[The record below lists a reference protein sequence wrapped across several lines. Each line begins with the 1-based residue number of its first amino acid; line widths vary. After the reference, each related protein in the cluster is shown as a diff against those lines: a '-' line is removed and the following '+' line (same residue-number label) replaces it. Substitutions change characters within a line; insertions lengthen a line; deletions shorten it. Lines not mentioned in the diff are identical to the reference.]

1 MNTGDMERLHEEL
14 VALLE
19 GQLDPEEAERLQARI
34 DASEE
39 CRREHAWLKSAYADL
54 DAMGAAFAS
63 CVPEVDLTD
72 AVLRAVT
79 RTERPVT
86 GISSRRP
93 APPRRHPARVWIGLA
108 AAAAVALA
116 GYAVFRGLRDAEQ
129 TVIPPAP
136 VARDQHPA
144 TRPEDPDRDADRLR
158 VAKQRRDFMKE
169 WEHAKDA
176 SGTAVTPPEM
186 TPTVPPDLANPT
198 LDDIVAARREGM
210 GTESGMNRLMQWASL
225 KREKALE
232 LAQSTDASP
241 QVLVGAAESLTGGE
255 AAQILLAVVGQAPG
269 NAQAQFELAKAYSET
284 PEEEPEEMAQLP
296 SWHNVDPENALSYY
310 MEARLRLEQGDVQGA
325 LEALRI
331 ARTLPEASAYALESA
346 LSKTEALIASG
357 MPRDEARLV
366 SALTAGIDQY
376 NFLCDLGKNLIEYG
390 QDFMAEQDY
399 ETAREIFEAVQTLGQ
414 QVEETSQFSQE
425 QLAGLDVQAAAIDVL
440 EELYTA
446 IESPEGIAQLTT
458 QTQDIVANI
467 EKLGAF
473 FTTLDQLFT
482 SEGGAD
488 FFNTIS
494 ELILQNGDLSLFDQ
508 NGNLTIL
515 DYLAN
520 LGIDVSALQ

>member
-1 MNTGDMERLHEEL
+1 MNTGDLDKLHEEL

-19 GQLDPEEAERLQARI
+19 GQLDPEEADRLQARI
-34 DASEE
+34 NASEE
-39 CRREHAWLKSAYADL
+39 YRREYAWLQSAYADL

-63 CVPEVDLTD
+63 RVPEVDLTD

-79 RTERPVT
+79 HTKRPT
-86 GISSRRP
+86 LAASTRAQ
-93 APPRRHPARVWIGLA
+93 APPRRNPARMWMGLA
-108 AAAAVALA
+108 AAAAVALM
-116 GYAVFRGLRDAEQ
+116 GYAVFRGIRDTDR
-129 TVIPPAP
+129 TVTPPTP
-136 VARDQHPA
+136 VARDPHPSA
-144 TRPEDPDRDADRLR
+144 RPENSGSDADRLR
-158 VAKQRRDFMKE
+158 VATQRREFMKE
-169 WEHAKDA
+169 WEHAKET
-176 SGTAVTPPEM
+176 SGTAVAPPEM
-186 TPTVPPDLANPT
+186 TPTQPPELANPT

-210 GTESGMNRLMQWASL
+210 GTEPGMNRLMQWASL

-232 LAQSTDASP
+232 LAQSPDASP

-269 NAQAQFELAKAYSET
+269 NAQAQFELAKSYSET
-284 PEEEPEEMAQLP
+284 PEAEPEELAQIPTL
-296 SWHNVDPENALSYY
+296 HNVDPENALSYY
-310 MEARLRLEQGDVQGA
+310 MEARLRLQQGDVEGA

-346 LSKTEALIASG
+346 FSKAEALIASG
-357 MPRDEARLV
+357 MPKDEARLV

-482 SEGGAD
+482 SEGGSD

-494 ELILQNGDLSLFDQ
+494 ELILRNGDL
-508 NGNLTIL
+508 TIF
-515 DYLAN
+515 DYLAE

>member
-19 GQLDPEEAERLQARI
+19 GQLDPTEADRLQARI
-34 DASEE
+34 AASDES
-39 CRREHAWLKSAYADL
+39 RREYAWLKSAYADL
-54 DAMGAAFAS
+54 DAMGSAFAS
-63 CVPEVDLTD
+63 RVPEIDLTD

-79 RTERPVT
+79 RT
-86 GISSRRP
+86 GQP
-93 APPRRHPARVWIGLA
+93 AVAKPMRKPASPARMWIGLA
-108 AAAAVALA
+108 AAAALALA
-116 GYAVFRGLRDAEQ
+116 GYAVFRGIRDADR
-129 TVIPPAP
+129 TANPPRQ
-136 VARDQHPA
+136 VAEGGHPSA
-144 TRPEDPDRDADRLR
+144 RPEDPRADADRLR
-158 VAKQRRDFMKE
+158 VARQRRDFMKE
-169 WEHAKDA
+169 WEHTKDA
-176 SGTAVTPPEM
+176 SGAAVEPPDMTQTAPPE
-186 TPTVPPDLANPT
+186 LANPT

-210 GTESGMNRLMQWASL
+210 SADSGMNRLMQWASL
-225 KREKALE
+225 KRDKALE
-232 LAQSTDASP
+232 LSLSPNATP

-269 NAQAQFELAKAYSET
+269 NAHAQFELAKAYSET
-284 PEEEPEEMAQLP
+284 PEVEPEEAAQVPTL
-296 SWHNVDPENALSYY
+296 HNLDPGNALSYY
-310 MEARLRLEQGDVQGA
+310 MEARLRLEQGDIEGA

-346 LSKTEALIASG
+346 LSKAEALIASG
-357 MPRDEARLV
+357 MPNDEARLV

-399 ETAREIFEAVQTLGQ
+399 QTAREIFEAVQALGQ
-414 QVEETSQFSQE
+414 QVEATSQFSQE
-425 QLAGLDVQAAAIDVL
+425 QLAGLDVQAAAIDAL
-440 EELYTA
+440 EALYTA

-473 FTTLDQLFT
+473 FTTLDKLFA
-482 SEGGAD
+482 SEGGTD

-494 ELILQNGDLSLFDQ
+494 ELILQNGDL
-508 NGNLTIL
+508 TIF

-520 LGIDVSALQ
+520 LGIDVSMLQ